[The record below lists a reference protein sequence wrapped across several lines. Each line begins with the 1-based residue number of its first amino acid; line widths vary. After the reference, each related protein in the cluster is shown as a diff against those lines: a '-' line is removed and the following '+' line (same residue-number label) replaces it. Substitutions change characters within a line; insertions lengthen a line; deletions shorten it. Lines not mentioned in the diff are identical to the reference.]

1 MALTLYVDRL
11 WESPYVYSCFVTLK
25 EKAVPFAVE
34 EIALETGANKSKEYQ
49 DKTIWGRVPAIVHDG
64 FGLAESQAIIDYL
77 EDAFPN
83 APHVLPRDV
92 KERARARAVLG
103 WIRSDLLDLRAE
115 RPTTSMFF
123 DHAVKPLTPAGRAA
137 VDRLFSIAN
146 RLLPAGKTQLFSEW
160 SIADADLALMLH
172 RLILNDDDVPKN
184 LAAFAETQWKRPS
197 VEAFVN
203 HARPEWVPH

>member
-1 MALTLYVDRL
+1 MTLTLYVDRL
-11 WESPYVYSCFVTLK
+11 WESPYVYSCFVALK
-25 EKAVPFAVE
+25 EKGIPFAVE

-49 DKTIWGRVPAIVHDG
+49 EKTIWGRVPAIVHDG
-64 FGLAESQAIIDYL
+64 FGLGESQAIIDYL

-83 APHVLPRDV
+83 TPQVLPRDV

-103 WIRSDLLDLRAE
+103 WIRSDLLDLRGE

-123 DHAVKPLTPAGRAA
+123 DHAVKPFTPAGRAA
-137 VDRLFSIAN
+137 VDRLFAIAN
-146 RLLPAGKTQLFSEW
+146 RLLPSGKTQLFSEW

-172 RLILNDDDVPKN
+172 RLILNDDEVPKN
-184 LAAFAETQWKRPS
+184 LLAFAEAQWKRPS
-197 VEAFVN
+197 VAAFVN